1 MIPGILQHC
10 MTDKIFFFDYKVKKL
25 FLAVSL
31 IISAQFAFGQN
42 FTRHNWLF
50 GNSDY
55 GIIFNKSD
63 DQPNQTDT
71 QATPFGTGGSAV
83 ASDRV
88 TGDLLFYS
96 DGNRVYDAS
105 HALMSGWV
113 ALSGN
118 TAGNQSVAISPRP
131 ANPDQYYI
139 FTNTA
144 NYPAAGQV
152 FYSTVNMALDGNAT
166 PPQPPLGA
174 ITNTN
179 QPAIPGTVNP
189 GMLVFETGNDPYL
202 YFLLVQNAVTGDYEL
217 YSIGPAG
224 QTLIKI
230 LDNPTGLVAANFSY
244 HPQSGQIAV
253 SPNNPGANIQILQ
266 FDLAVDTL
274 GFVREIPN
282 SGNFDTAGQAI
293 YDVEFSPSGNYI
305 FISRHGDAA
314 QEGALYRYDLN
325 DSLASLD
332 LVNPAPLYRSYGLQ
346 IGPDGRIYHLYQLTN
361 GGPILVGRIANPDA
375 SDVSGILYQAVPT
388 GNENYNGRQFPS
400 FSPPPPLLLNAGFE
414 AVSATTCERS
424 PTKFYPTFDPPA
436 EFYSWDFGDLGS
448 QDNTSN
454 LVAPIHTF
462 SGPGTFDVTLIAG
475 FSGRVDTVI
484 QTIQVLPMMDSIDLG
499 QDTVICPNESLVLDA
514 GSNWD
519 LIRWNTGETGQQI
532 TVDSANATN
541 YFWVVAQRGNC
552 TAYDAINVEEYGE
565 QTQSAN
571 YWFFGNNAGINFN
584 EQPPVAVS
592 DGQLIAPEGS
602 AAISDRNGDL
612 LFYTDGNVVYDRD
625 HVQMDNGFQIGGSVN
640 SSQSSIIIPFP
651 NDETMFYIFT
661 TRAVFDVGN
670 EYALQYAVVDIK
682 EIGGGT
688 FGSVVTKEKQ
698 LFERST
704 ERMTATN
711 PGGFVWLITHEMGN
725 NTFRAYPITE
735 DGIGNPVL
743 SSIGSVHDA
752 NNPEESQGYMKLSPD
767 GRRLAVALTKGGR
780 NYVEIFDFDP
790 QTGELSNY
798 LQIEIPTDYPQV
810 YGVEFTG
817 DSNKLF
823 VTTNTPGGSGS
834 KLYELDLFYYD
845 KDSIESSIAELAEE
859 SGVNMGAIQTGPD
872 GQIYVARDGQ
882 QFLGTIT
889 PVLDTLINSTY
900 LEAGFDLVSGT
911 SSLGLPNFIQSF
923 FQQTPL
929 ATAIVIPGCVDQV
942 TTFIGNGTSI
952 IDEFLWTFGDGGTAT
967 TDSASHVY
975 INEGIYTVSFQV
987 TNRCGLD
994 TVITQFVDISGYPDP
1009 ATINPVEILCDG
1021 PLTLDADTTNSG
1033 DKIFIW
1039 STGATTQAIQVT
1051 SPGIF
1056 TVEIINAAGCITQ
1069 DTTQVFDGRPPVNL
1083 GPNRTICQD
1092 DDLVLDTGLPVG
1104 TPPNTFTW
1112 FINGVSQGAG
1122 TNNTFT
1128 VDTST
1133 PGDFEFIVNVVDGL
1147 TGCVGRDTVLVTIN
1161 PIPQATYTVAN
1172 STCGNDDGEITVTS
1186 PLTNLTAEYYDDS
1199 NSLLA
1204 TGNPSPGLFAGFYT
1218 LTIRDNLSAC
1228 AQDYGITIVDDP
1240 SGFTTTAGAPIISC
1254 TGSDIDITITSTT
1267 ASPFAGGAYTLIN
1280 ESTQQIYETGNITNG
1295 IGNPS
1300 VTFTL
1305 TGLPGGAYT
1314 ILVDAFGCAGQL
1326 AGILINDPLTA
1337 DLTVD
1342 AIFDVCSDDPTI
1354 SATSTTV
1361 GAVFTWTGPGGF
1373 NQTGESVQVPVSGQ
1387 YQVTVSHPSGIPCD
1401 TTAIVQ
1407 VNLATSPDPVIQPV
1421 TAGCDGT
1428 RQVGIANLP
1437 GGNYSYTW
1445 VNNTTSQQ
1453 ISNAPQITIVSSTE
1467 LSLTVRDQLSGCQGE
1482 DLQQVDVYQP
1492 LTVNVT
1498 VDRQACQ
1505 DNNLVTLTANVVP
1518 AQSVTYT
1525 WFLNNVLL
1533 RDETRDLPTFNQ
1545 GIYRAVVTDVLSG
1558 NCSASGELQITRAPV
1573 TPSNIEPQYIICPEP
1588 PANEIALIEPGDFV
1602 TYLAFN
1608 LNSGQQIFE
1617 TMPGTFE
1624 IVDEGTY
1631 NFELENEFNCWTY
1644 DTTRVIVDCVPTIF
1658 APNAFSPNAQLIENQ
1673 TFRVFP
1679 TFVGDFE
1686 IFIYNR
1692 WGELIFFSDD
1702 LDFMVNVGWDGTQ
1715 NGKMLP
1721 LGTYAYVIRYRS
1733 ITQPERGVLE
1743 KPGGVTIVR

>member
-1 MIPGILQHC
+1 MHNVISFFRPDVKILSLAGYLMLLATTVSGQ
-10 MTDKIFFFDYKVKKL
+10 DY
-25 FLAVSL
+25 
-31 IISAQFAFGQN
+31 
-42 FTRHNWLF
+42 TRHNWLF
-50 GNSDY
+50 GDSEY

-63 DQPNQTDT
+63 DQPNQTDV

-83 ASDRV
+83 ATDRI

-96 DGNRVYDAS
+96 DGNRVYDAT

-113 ALSGN
+113 ALVGN
-118 TAGNQSVAISPRP
+118 PAGNQGVAISPRP
-131 ANPDQYYI
+131 GNQDQYYI

-144 NYPAAGQV
+144 NYPAAGQI

-179 QPAIPGTVNP
+179 TAAIPGNVNP
-189 GMLVFETGNDPYL
+189 GMLVFETGNDPFL
-202 YFLLVQNAVTGDYEL
+202 YFLLVQNAATGDYDL

-224 QTLIKI
+224 QILIKT
-230 LDNPTGLVAANFSY
+230 LDNPTGLVAANFAY
-244 HPQSGQIAV
+244 HPQTGQIAV

-293 YDVEFSPSGNYI
+293 YDVEFSPSGDYI
-305 FISRHGDAA
+305 YISRYGDAI
-314 QEGALYRYDLN
+314 QEGVLYRYDLN
-325 DSLASLD
+325 DSIASLD
-332 LVNPAPLYRSYGLQ
+332 QVNPDPLYRSYGLQ
-346 IGPDGRIYHLYQLTN
+346 IGPDGRIYHLYQATN
-361 GGPILVGRIANPDA
+361 GGPIQVGRIANPDVA
-375 SDVSGILYQAVPT
+375 DVSSILYQPVPT

-400 FSPPPPLLLNAGFE
+400 FSPPTPIVLSSGFE
-414 AVSATTCERS
+414 AISITTCERS

-436 EFYSWDFGDLGS
+436 DFYRWDFGEPASPG
-448 QDNTSN
+448 NISN
-454 LVAPIHTF
+454 LVAPIHTYAQ
-462 SGPGTFDVTLIAG
+462 PGTYDVQLIAG
-475 FSGRVDTVI
+475 FSGRVDTVF

-499 QDTVICPNESLVLDA
+499 QDTVICPNESLILDI

-519 LIRWNTGETGQQI
+519 LIRWSTGDIGQQI

-565 QTQSAN
+565 ETQSAN
-571 YWFFGNNAGINFN
+571 YWYFGNNAGINFN

-625 HVQMDNGFQIGGSVN
+625 HVIMDNGTGIGGSIN
-640 SSQSSIIIPFP
+640 STQSSIIIPFP
-651 NDETMFYIFT
+651 NDETLFYIFT

-735 DGIGNPVL
+735 NGIGNPVL

-752 NNPEESQGYMKLSPD
+752 NNAEESQGYMKLSPD
-767 GRRLAVALTKGGR
+767 GRRLAVALTKGGV

-798 LQIEIPTDYPQV
+798 LQIEIPNDYPQV
-810 YGVEFTG
+810 YGVEFTV

-834 KLYELDLFYYD
+834 KLYELDLFYWD
-845 KDSIESSIAELAEE
+845 KDSIESTIAELTEE
-859 SGVNMGAIQTGPD
+859 NGVNMGAIQTGPD

-882 QFLGTIT
+882 SFLGAIN
-889 PVLDTLINSTY
+889 PNLDTLTNSTY
-900 LEAGFDLVSGT
+900 MEDGFDLVSGT

-923 FQQTPL
+923 FQQTPQ
-929 ATAIVIPGCVDQV
+929 ATATVIPACVDQE
-942 TTFIGNGTSI
+942 TTFIGSGTSI

-975 INEGIYTVSFQV
+975 IDEGIYTVNFQV

-1009 ATINPVEILCDG
+1009 ATIDPVEILCDG

-1033 DKIFIW
+1033 GKIFIW

-1056 TVEIINAAGCITQ
+1056 TVEIINAAGCVTQ

-1092 DDLVLDTGLPVG
+1092 DDLVLSSGLPVG

-1112 FINGVSQGAG
+1112 YVDGVNQGAG

-1133 PGDFEFIVNVVDGL
+1133 PGTFEFIVNVLDGL
-1147 TGCVGRDTVLVTIN
+1147 TSCVGEDTVLVTIN
-1161 PIPQATYTVAN
+1161 PVPQATYTVQN
-1172 STCGNDDGEITVTS
+1172 SSCGNDDGLITVTS
-1186 PLTNLTAEYYDDS
+1186 PLTNLTAEYYDQS
-1199 NSLLA
+1199 NTLLG
-1204 TGNPSPGLFAGFYT
+1204 TGSPSPGLFAGVYT
-1218 LTIRDNLSAC
+1218 LVVRDNISAC
-1228 AQDYGITIVDDP
+1228 AQDYDIAIVDDP
-1240 SGFTTTAGAPIISC
+1240 SGFSITAGAPVISC
-1254 TGSDIDITITSTT
+1254 TGSEIEITIESTT
-1267 ASPFAGGAYTLIN
+1267 ATPFSGGTYTLID
-1280 ESTQQIYETGNITNG
+1280 ESTQQVYETGDITTG
-1295 IGNPS
+1295 IGLTT
-1300 VTFTL
+1300 VIFTL
-1305 TGLPGGAYT
+1305 SDLPGGTYT
-1314 ILVDAFGCAGQL
+1314 ILIDAFGCTDQL
-1326 AGILINDPLTA
+1326 TGIVINDPLTA

-1342 AIFDVCSDDPTI
+1342 AVFDICSDDPTI
-1354 SATSTTV
+1354 TASTTTV
-1361 GAVFTWTGPGGF
+1361 DAILTWTGPGGF
-1373 NQTGESVQVPVSGQ
+1373 SASGPTVQVPVSGA
-1387 YQVTVSHPSGIPCD
+1387 YFVTASHPSGIPCD
-1401 TTAIVQ
+1401 TTASTQ
-1407 VNLATSPDPVIQPV
+1407 VNLATSPDPLITPL

-1428 RQVGIANLP
+1428 RQVGVTNLP
-1437 GGNYSYTW
+1437 PGSYSYSW
-1445 VNNTTSQQ
+1445 VNNSSSQL
-1453 ISNAPQITIVSSTE
+1453 ISNAPEITIVSSVE
-1467 LSLTVRDQLSGCQGE
+1467 LFLTVRDQLTGCQGE
-1482 DLQQVDVYQP
+1482 DIQQVDVYQP
-1492 LTVNVT
+1492 LSVNVT
-1498 VDRQACQ
+1498 VDQQACQ
-1505 DNNLVTLTANVVP
+1505 DNNLVTLTASVTP
-1518 AQSVTYT
+1518 SQSVTYE
-1525 WFLNNVLL
+1525 WFLNNVRL
-1533 RDETRDLPTFNQ
+1533 RDETRDLPTFNE
-1545 GIYRAVVTDVLSG
+1545 GLYRAVVTDVLTGS
-1558 NCSASGELQITRAPV
+1558 CSASGELQITRAPV

-1588 PANEIALIEPGDFV
+1588 PSNDVAVIEPGNFV
-1602 TYLAFN
+1602 VYLAFN
-1608 LNSGQQIFE
+1608 LNTGQQIFE

-1624 IVDEGTY
+1624 IVEDGTY

-1644 DTTRVIVDCVPTIF
+1644 DTTRVIVDCVPTIY
-1658 APNAFSPNAQLIENQ
+1658 APNAFSPNATLPENQ

-1686 IFIYNR
+1686 IYIYNR
-1692 WGELIFFSDD
+1692 WGELIYYSDD
-1702 LDFMVNVGWDGTQ
+1702 LDYMVNVGWDGVKD
-1715 NGKMLP
+1715 GKQLP

-1743 KPGGVTIVR
+1743 KPGGVTIIR